1 MPTDGKSRSRR
12 SRGWFRRDKRRA
24 FAICLLFGSVATVG
38 VGTVIQ
44 QAPSGSI
51 WIAGNGP
58 GFGQSDDDLAT
69 GSIIFVPILGN
80 TCRKK
85 LIDNA
90 TWQIRDYGAV
100 DCRAALA
107 GGAHGNESGW
117 SASRVDIIRHGF
129 YKR

>member
-1 MPTDGKSRSRR
+1 MPTDRKSRSQRP
-12 SRGWFRRDKRRA
+12 RGWFHRDNRRA

-51 WIAGNGP
+51 RIAGNGP
-58 GFGQSDDDLAT
+58 GFGQTDDDLAT

-90 TWQIRDYGAV
+90 TWYIRDHGPV

-107 GGAHGNESGW
+107 RGAHGNESGW
-117 SASRVDIIRHGF
+117 STSRVDVIRHGF